1 MSQLIPFR
9 DPLEIVLT
17 DIETG
22 GLYAGQLLAI
32 WDKHLHEK
40 LKTAN
45 PQAAARF
52 RTLIFEIAGAT
63 DRATIRIKRLQEV
76 KA

>member
-9 DPLEIVLT
+9 DPLKNVIR
-17 DIETG
+17 DIEAG
-22 GLYAGQLLAI
+22 DLYARKLLSL
-32 WDKHLHEK
+32 WDEHLHEK
-40 LKTAN
+40 LRAAN

-52 RTLIFEIAGAT
+52 RTLIFETAAAT
-63 DRATIRIKRLQEV
+63 DRAGMRLKNIQGG